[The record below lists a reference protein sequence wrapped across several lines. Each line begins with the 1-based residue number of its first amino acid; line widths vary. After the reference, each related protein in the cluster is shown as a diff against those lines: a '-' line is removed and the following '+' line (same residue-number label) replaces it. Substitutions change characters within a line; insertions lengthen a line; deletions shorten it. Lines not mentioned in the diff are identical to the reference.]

1 MPRELLTVLVFVE
14 ISLFCAFGKP
24 LQFASITVTDT
35 TPLDLKVALSAV
47 IAGAV
52 LVAFIGM
59 LVGCVCC
66 PPHSLKPMKRYDH
79 YEHQPAEVHQS
90 FGHQNGTTRHHIN
103 PSNYSRHV
111 ETCIRDTEF
120 TIFPP
125 PNPTTNQP
133 AGLLY
138 ENEVTFEPLPEIHP
152 RRQDNKTLP
161 LSCPYLPA
169 HFTYAVTKGFSIH
182 DWFADHHKNFPR
194 NQLQYLQEVGSGWFG
209 QVVEGEAQNITPS
222 QRKTKVVVKILRE
235 DASPS
240 EHALFLREVQPYRDL
255 KHPNIICLLSQCLE
269 SNPFLIIMEHFT
281 MDMKEYLIQL
291 RCDSEQLLKE
301 GWLLSMM
308 CDVATAVQYMHEHE
322 FISSDLAARNCIVTS
337 NVTVKLGDYG
347 TSVQKYKDDYYHL
360 GSIAVPIRWC
370 APECLMCTETTIET
384 RELTKEANV
393 WSLGVLLWETLEFG
407 KQPYIGMTDEEV
419 LQQVI
424 TEQTVKL
431 EKPKTP
437 CAHSERLYEV
447 MKICWE
453 MVHKRPVIQK
463 VAELLRH
470 LYENRNLMSDSAEFE
485 IRWNT
490 LQSVPRNHN
499 ISSTDSSKV
508 CTQFENDFIIS
519 QKQDFMKDGESSFSL
534 SEMEHSS
541 QEISPSRGS
550 LSTGYEV
557 GFEPHAYISP
567 SLQNLRGSI
576 EDLSTFEERQFQ
588 SSENLGYLNAKAKQ
602 LESPEKNS
610 EHAVTA
616 QQISDAIR
624 DLDSMLANKTTSSGE
639 ISNKMFP
646 DKNQQKDAGLIDNRV
661 TDNLV
666 LADKDSPFNS
676 LDYEKDSS
684 SSKLNNLLLESPKAM
699 ADLFKLTVIDSET
712 SSDSDSLPHQ
722 FVQENNSALT
732 INDVKTNS
740 NLPNECEAVNKLD
753 STRSLISEVKLNK
766 DLIAVPLQEQENVQI
781 LPSMN
786 VAPPQAKENPLVFT
800 KESHILS
807 ELDQQPNSLIYV
819 EGFQPESV
827 SSSQYLE
834 ISSKHGETSN
844 TDNKHNIFK
853 DNSSFVPSEDSE
865 KNENTE
871 EKKYSASPNLEN
883 KKLDTESGNCDDST
897 ED

>member
-1 MPRELLTVLVFVE
+1 MPQELLAVLVFLE

-35 TPLDLKVALSAV
+35 TPLDLKLILSAV
-47 IAGAV
+47 VAGAV

-66 PPHSLKPMKRYDH
+66 PPHSLK
-79 YEHQPAEVHQS
+79 S
-90 FGHQNGTTRHHIN
+90 FGHQNGTTRQNIN
-103 PSNYSRHV
+103 TGTYNRHV

-125 PNPTTNQP
+125 PNPATNQP
-133 AGLLY
+133 VGLPY
-138 ENEVTFEPLPEIHP
+138 DNEVTFEPLPEIHP

-209 QVVEGEAQNITPS
+209 QVVEGEAQNITPP

-255 KHPNIICLLSQCLE
+255 NHPNIICLLSQCLE
-269 SNPFLIIMEHFT
+269 SNPFLLIMEHFT

-291 RCDSEQLLKE
+291 RHDSEKLLKE
-301 GWLLSMM
+301 GQLMSMM

-322 FISSDLAARNCIVTS
+322 FISSDLAARNCVVTS
-337 NVTVKLGDYG
+337 NITVKIGDYG
-347 TSVQKYKDDYYHL
+347 TSIQKYKDDYYHL

-370 APECLMCTETTIET
+370 APECLLCTETTIET

-407 KQPYIGMTDEEV
+407 KQPYIELTDEEV

-437 CAHSERLYEV
+437 CAHSKRLYEI

-453 MVHKRPVIQK
+453 IVHKRPVIQK

-470 LYENRNLMSDSAEFE
+470 LYENRNLPSDSAEFE

-490 LQSVPRNHN
+490 LQPIPRNHN

-508 CTQFENDFIIS
+508 CMQFENDFIMN
-519 QKQDFMKDGESSFSL
+519 QKQDFMKDGESSFSF
-534 SEMEHSS
+534 SEVEHSS

-557 GFEPHAYISP
+557 GFEPHTYISP

-576 EDLSTFEERQFQ
+576 EDLSTFEERPFQ
-588 SSENLGYLNAKAKQ
+588 SSENLGHLHAKTKQ
-602 LESPEKNS
+602 LGSPEKSS
-610 EHAVTA
+610 EHAITA

-624 DLDSMLANKTTSSGE
+624 DLDSMLANKASLSGE
-639 ISNKMFP
+639 TSNKMFP
-646 DKNQQKDAGLIDNRV
+646 DKNQQKDAGLIENKVPDS
-661 TDNLV
+661 LV
-666 LADKDSPFNS
+666 LADKDSPFSS

-712 SSDSDSLPHQ
+712 SSDSDSMPHQ
-722 FVQENNSALT
+722 FLQENNSALT
-732 INDVKTNS
+732 INDVKTQS
-740 NLPNECEAVNKLD
+740 NLYNEFEAVNKLD
-753 STRSLISEVKLNK
+753 STSEVKSSK
-766 DLIAVPLQEQENVQI
+766 DLITVPVKEQEHEENVQI
-781 LPSMN
+781 LPS
-786 VAPPQAKENPLVFT
+786 T
-800 KESHILS
+800 SHILS

-819 EGFQPESV
+819 EGYQPESV
-827 SSSQYLE
+827 SSSQCLE
-834 ISSKHGETSN
+834 IGSKHEETSN
-844 TDNKHNIFK
+844 TSNKHNIFK
-853 DNSSFVPSEDSE
+853 DNSAFVPSGDSE
-865 KNENTE
+865 KNENTK
-871 EKKYSASPNLEN
+871 EKKHSASPNIEN
-883 KKLDTESGNCDDST
+883 KNVDTESGNCDDSA
-897 ED
+897 EGLPLEVEAVYIEHH